1 VKLRISTSAASSI
14 RVTAGAA
21 GERQPGGVYAETC
34 RFTSLVAL
42 TLVLWR
48 IAVSRMTKRL
58 ID

>member
-1 VKLRISTSAASSI
+1 MSAASSI